1 MLLHE
6 QIDNISNRSQ
16 CNLTNINKCIQHL
29 STVSSIFFGFM
40 LETIK
45 IGDSVSDSHIES
57 LVLPLSLRKNLKDE
71 IESDSNESFNSEN
84 SEE

>member
-1 MLLHE
+1 
-6 QIDNISNRSQ
+6 
-16 CNLTNINKCIQHL
+16 
-29 STVSSIFFGFM
+29 M

-57 LVLPLSLRKNLKDE
+57 LVLPLSLRKNLRDE

-84 SEE
+84 TEE